1 MSNDDETLK
10 RLIDATNSFC
20 LVALDQVL
28 GASNHKSGFAKA
40 AERCNDI
47 ANHMIVAIGEV
58 KSCMRIPFDP
68 WLEIAAMNPWCV
80 CR

>member
-1 MSNDDETLK
+1 MTNDDKTLK

-20 LVALDQVL
+20 LVSLDQVL
-28 GASNHKSGFAKA
+28 GASSRKSNFAKA
-40 AERCNDI
+40 AERCNGI
-47 ANHMIVAIGEV
+47 ANRMIAAIGEV

-68 WLEIAAMNPWCV
+68 WAEIAAMNPWCV